1 MIHLFV
7 SCVQGTETLTFS
19 FDLCP
24 GVEDILV
31 KPGANKRRKKIIKE
45 SLKIGTKV
53 SKANVVFTEQPASM
67 NARSTFD
74 TTESLN
80 CSFVKFSASSFLDAT
95 GQNGCH
101 SKGVVHGPHGAGK
114 WPVGINMY
122 YTQ

>member
-1 MIHLFV
+1 MLPSPVCQFCTTNRNTNSFLFPV
-7 SCVQGTETLTFS
+7 
-19 FDLCP
+19 CP

-53 SKANVVFTEQPASM
+53 SKANVVFTGQPASM

-74 TTESLN
+74 TTERLN

-101 SKGVVHGPHGAGK
+101 SKGVVHGPHGAG
-114 WPVGINMY
+114 
-122 YTQ
+122 T